1 MNVDVNDC
9 KRTLQYPLAE
19 LEKMMTSLKF
29 WRQSGIRDMLQHARA
44 KRVDTREKI
53 PRNLLK
59 SGNHQLFYHK

>member
-1 MNVDVNDC
+1 
-9 KRTLQYPLAE
+9 
-19 LEKMMTSLKF
+19 
-29 WRQSGIRDMLQHARA
+29 LQHARA